1 MTPRSNATFSVSSTD
16 LLIAML
22 SSDLR
27 GSWSEEGFAVRNREH
42 IDPAASSPMPVMASE
57 PGEPEDPGRE

>member
-1 MTPRSNATFSVSSTD
+1 MTLRTNGSSRVSSTD

-27 GSWSEEGFAVRNREH
+27 GSWGEEGFSIRNRDH
-42 IDPAASSPMPVMASE
+42 IDPAASSPLPVMTES
-57 PGEPEDPGRE
+57 GEPEDPTRQ